1 MSSTATAKKL
11 QGGASAG
18 RAGSEMQPLSIGL
31 LKCPR
36 CGSALY
42 EMPGDL
48 NWCRYFECRE
58 CDTAFHFPPQPR
70 LPGMRKKRRYRAKPE
85 PPRIEL
91 VPGKLH
97 RSELTSC

>member
-1 MSSTATAKKL
+1 MSSAAMAKKL
-11 QGGASAG
+11 RGGAI
-18 RAGSEMQPLSIGL
+18 REPLSIGL

-58 CDTAFHFPPQPR
+58 CDTAFHFPPQPPR
-70 LPGMRKKRRYRAKPE
+70 IKRKRRAASLRPRPPK
-85 PPRIEL
+85 PRIEL

-97 RSELTSC
+97 RSELKAL